1 MPVIA
6 ALAVLSGI
14 VTLLAFCGRWWWMFD
29 LIASFRPQ
37 LVLVLAVL
45 AGALALRRWSR
56 TATFTVAV
64 LGINLA
70 VVLPLFIPPERPS
83 QADFRIL
90 SFNLLWE
97 NPNLEQVID
106 YIKESKADLVILLET
121 TALWEEALAAAG
133 LPYEL
138 TGTRSAE
145 AIFGSVVLAP
155 KDAVVESFGFGRSDP
170 RAVAVALENGIHV
183 LAIHPLSPYTQ
194 ARAEKR
200 NEQFRFASQWV
211 GEQPGPVIV
220 VGDFNA
226 GPWSYP
232 FRRLV
237 SDTGLHDSARGFG
250 LELSYPAEAIP
261 LIQVSIDHL
270 LYSDG
275 LAVVDR
281 RLGPSLGSDHLP
293 LTVDLAVSPNG

>member
-1 MPVIA
+1 MPLIA
-6 ALAVLSGI
+6 ALAALVGSVAL
-14 VTLLAFCGRWWWMFD
+14 VAFLGRWWWMFD
-29 LIASFRPQ
+29 LAASFRPQ
-37 LVLVLAVL
+37 LTVLLALLAVTL
-45 AGALALRRWSR
+45 AWQRWRRMALF
-56 TATFTVAV
+56 TAAV

-70 VVLPLFIPPERPS
+70 VVLPLFVPLARPPHGEL
-83 QADFRIL
+83 RIL
-90 SFNLLWE
+90 SFNVLWD
-97 NPNLEQVID
+97 NPNFDQVID
-106 YIKESKADLVILLET
+106 YIRESNADLIVLLET
-121 TALWEEALAAAG
+121 TAAWENELAAAR

-138 TGTRSAE
+138 TGTRVPG
-145 AIFGSVVLAP
+145 AIFGSVVLGP
-155 KDAVVESFGFGRSDP
+155 QDARVESFGFARSDP
-170 RAVAVALENGIHV
+170 RAVAVALNSGVQV

-194 ARAEKR
+194 ARAEER
-200 NEQFRFASQWV
+200 NEQFDFASRWV
-211 GEQPGPVIV
+211 KEQQGRVIV

-237 SDTGLHDSARGFG
+237 SGTGLHDSSRGFG

-281 RLGPSLGSDHLP
+281 RLGPSLGSDHYP
-293 LTVDLAVSPNG
+293 LTVDLAFSESG